1 MALRDLFRRR
11 KAEETVQEPQMVGMD
26 EMLRENGGPGSV
38 RPGYQ
43 QVQMGEPAVRNGAE
57 EEAFQLGQQIGA
69 ESNLREQGAEGV
81 YLGGNGNE
89 NRNVVT
95 KEMLLRAKQD
105 LLTYRSGK
113 YSVERRVINAQNWWK
128 LRNAEMQ
135 EVERGAKGPEAIQTS
150 TLWLWSAVVNAHA
163 KLNDNIP
170 EPIFLPREENDK
182 AEAQKLTDVIP
193 VIMKINRFADVF
205 SDLLWQILI
214 EGSLV
219 SGTFWDKEKCHGLG
233 DVSIKKVSILN
244 LFWEPGINKL
254 EESKQIF
261 YTYLMDNDELLADY
275 PQLQGKI
282 GTEAYLQ
289 AEYDTD
295 DTVPKEDK
303 SVVVDWYYKKRVNGR
318 TVLHL
323 CTWCAD
329 EILFSTENAGM
340 VDGLYDDGE
349 FPFDML
355 PLYPVEGSPAG
366 YGMIDIGKD
375 VQMDI
380 DIMNRGMV
388 LNSLMAS
395 LPRHFIKKDG
405 SVNEQEFADLTKMF
419 IHVGG
424 SLGEESIRKVDIPQ
438 MPGHVM
444 NVYNGKIDEM
454 KYATG
459 NTDVSNGSVPNGV
472 TAASAIAA
480 LQEEQGKGMKD
491 ITAMIYSWFENV
503 SDKIVSRTRQ
513 GYTVARTFRITGKGG
528 EDETFVPF
536 DNSGLKPQPLPEG
549 MGLEGNMRMPVF
561 DIDIRA
567 QRESVYTRMS
577 NNELAIQLHDKGFF
591 NPQNTDQALMTLELM
606 DFKGRDEVMSMI
618 RKNGTLFDAYVKISQ
633 VALALAQKYDPAMA
647 DQLAQITQ
655 GVAGMATNQPMMT
668 GGQQPMKLPE
678 AEKTDSA
685 EEENRT
691 NAMVNRARERTAN
704 ATRPE

>member
-81 YLGGNGNE
+81 YLGGYGNE

-95 KEMLLRAKQD
+95 KEMILKAQQD

-113 YSVERRVINAQNWWK
+113 YSVERRVIAAQNWWK

-182 AEAQKLTDVIP
+182 AEAQKLTDVVP
-193 VIMKINRFADVF
+193 VILKINRFPDTF
-205 SDLLWQILI
+205 NDLLWQILI

-219 SGTFWDKEKCHGLG
+219 SGTFWDKELCNGLG
-233 DVSIKKVSILN
+233 DVSMKKVSILN
-244 LFWEPGINKL
+244 LFWEPGINKI
-254 EESKQIF
+254 EESKQVF
-261 YTYLMDNDELLADY
+261 YTYLMDNEELLADY

-282 GTEAYLQ
+282 GPNAYLP
-289 AEYDTD
+289 AEYETD

-303 SVVVDWYYKKRVNGR
+303 TMVVDWYYKKRVNGR

-340 VDGLYDDGE
+340 VDGLYEDGKY
-349 FPFDML
+349 PFDML

-380 DIMNRGMV
+380 DIMNRSMV
-388 LNSLMAS
+388 LNSIMAS

-424 SLGEESIRKVDIPQ
+424 NLGEESIRKVDIPQ

-503 SDKIVSRTRQ
+503 SDKIVSRMRQ
-513 GYTVARTFRITGKGG
+513 GYTVSRTFRITGKGG

-536 DNSGLKPQPLPEG
+536 DNSGLKPQALPEG

-591 NPQNTDQALMTLELM
+591 NPQNVDQALMTLELM
-606 DFKGRDEVMSMI
+606 DFKGREEVMSMI
-618 RKNGTLFDAYVKISQ
+618 RKQGTLFDAYVKISQ

-655 GVAGMATNQPMMT
+655 GVAGMATNQPVMV

-678 AEKTDSA
+678 AERTDSA

-704 ATRPE
+704 ATRPD